1 VKLQYG
7 VSRKLGISISGCDR
21 NGGSCDCISNCGCD
35 CISGCDGGGN
45 DGGNGTRGGRF

>member
-1 VKLQYG
+1 MG

-21 NGGSCDCISNCGCD
+21 NGGGSCDCISNCGCD

-45 DGGNGTRGGRF
+45 DGGDSTRGGGF